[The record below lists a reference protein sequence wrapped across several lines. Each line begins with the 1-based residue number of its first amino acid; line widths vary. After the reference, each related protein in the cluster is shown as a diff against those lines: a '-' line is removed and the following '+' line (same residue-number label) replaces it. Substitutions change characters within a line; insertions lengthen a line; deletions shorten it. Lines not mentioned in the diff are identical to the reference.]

1 MTLTQTAIE
10 RELLL
15 VPVPARP
22 GIATEPNEPV
32 LEHDDDGAAEGDGH
46 GPEGSRRE
54 RLERSRSRRPKGDT
68 KRATVWSVRLSS
80 ARWRVVRVALAV
92 IAVVLV
98 GLVAELTVLGGLEH
112 RSTQITLF
120 NQFRSELA
128 LGTAPVGPVGPDHR
142 PIALG
147 TPIALLTIPSIGVRQ
162 VVAEGTSAAVLTGGP
177 GHLRSTVFPGGDGT
191 SIVLGRAHA
200 YGGPFARIAELKK
213 GAAITVVTQAGTAT
227 FGVVDVHPAGAR
239 VLGPVP
245 GTSRL
250 TLGTASGTPYAP
262 SGAVWVD
269 ADKVGRPLPSYQPL
283 LRTVPADEQPLGTD
297 TGSLWVFLLGLEVL
311 AAALVVA
318 GWSRRRFGHAQAW
331 IVFTGPVLLIGLFL
345 ADQLARFLP
354 NLT

>member
-15 VPVPARP
+15 VPVPATP
-22 GIATEPNEPV
+22 DIVTEPDELVADN
-32 LEHDDDGAAEGDGH
+32 DGDHE
-46 GPEGSRRE
+46 PEGPDEPGSGFPRRE
-54 RLERSRSRRPKGDT
+54 RHWSFRRKGA
-68 KRATVWSVRLSS
+68 KRQAGPRSVRFSS
-80 ARWRVVRVALAV
+80 RRWRVAQLTLATV
-92 IAVVLV
+92 AVVLV

-128 LGTAPVGPVGPDHR
+128 LGTGAVGPVGSDHR

-147 TPIALLTIPSIGVRQ
+147 TPIGLLAIPSIGVRQ
-162 VVAEGTSAAVLTGGP
+162 VIAQGTTAAVLTGGP

-191 SIVLGRAHA
+191 SVVLGRAHA
-200 YGGPFARIAELKK
+200 YGGPFSRIADLRK
-213 GAAITVVTQAGTAT
+213 GATITVVTQAGTAT
-227 FGVVDVHPAGAR
+227 FRVVDVHAAGAR

-250 TLGTASGTPYAP
+250 TLGTASGTPFAP
-262 SGAVWVD
+262 SGVVWVD
-269 ADKVGRPLPSYQPL
+269 ADKVGRPLPSFRPL
-283 LRTVPADEQPLGTD
+283 LRTVPASEQPLGID
-297 TGSLWVFLLGLEVL
+297 TGSLWLFLLGLEAL
-311 AAALVVA
+311 AAVLILAA
-318 GWSRRRFGHAQAW
+318 WSWRRFGRAQAW
-331 IVFTGPVLLIGLFL
+331 IVFSAPVLLVGVFL